1 MKTRTA
7 WLVRLSAALLSLTV
21 VGAARAQAPANPG
34 RQIEGQ
40 ILNNVGNAVT
50 GQPAPVAPVQP
61 GGSGVP
67 ATPGQALQGIQ
78 RQAINNATS
87 AVTGQPMQ
95 PQATSAVRYQ
105 LPPQYAASAP
115 GTTVSY
121 GGANYIVNAD
131 RTMSPAAAAAQP
143 AANAVRYQL
152 PPQYAAS
159 AAGTT
164 VSYGGRSYIVNADRT
179 MSPVAAAVPPS
190 PPAARYLIPA
200 ELAGNAA
207 GTTVS
212 YGGANYLINNDNTM
226 SPRGR

>member
-61 GGSGVP
+61 GGYGVP
-67 ATPGQALQGIQ
+67 ATPAQALQGIQ
-78 RQAINNATS
+78 RQTINNATS
-87 AVTGQPMQ
+87 AVTGQPMTT
-95 PQATSAVRYQ
+95 QAASAVRYQ

-115 GTTVSY
+115 
-121 GGANYIVNAD
+121 
-131 RTMSPAAAAAQP
+131 
-143 AANAVRYQL
+143 
-152 PPQYAAS
+152 
-159 AAGTT
+159 GTT

-200 ELAGNAA
+200 ELAGNRA